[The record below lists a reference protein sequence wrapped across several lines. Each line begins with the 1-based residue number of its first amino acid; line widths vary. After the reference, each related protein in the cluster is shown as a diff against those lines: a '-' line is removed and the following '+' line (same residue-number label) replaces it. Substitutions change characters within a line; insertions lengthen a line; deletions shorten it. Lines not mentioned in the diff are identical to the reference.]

1 MVQYVKVTTSMT
13 WTDRQVVS
21 MLDRMKCWWRTRQ
34 VRKLTEWSTATNEFQ
49 IGLYSFSLIRRYS
62 IIVNIHVIRECKKL
76 ILNVCNVIF
85 LSLFLFFE
93 INSIRLLFRNY
104 RIASEILFLSFPFFF
119 FSMLRCFNAN
129 KVATL
134 VHSEIKRIL
143 RLYRIV
149 TRRRWVSMALPAG
162 SVAVDKMIR
171 YS

>member
-85 LSLFLFFE
+85 LSLSLFFE
-93 INSIRLLFRNY
+93 INSISCFF
-104 RIASEILFLSFPFFF
+104 EIIVPRVKFYFYLFLFF
-119 FSMLRCFNAN
+119 FSMSRCFNAN

-149 TRRRWVSMALPAG
+149 TP
-162 SVAVDKMIR
+162 
-171 YS
+171 